1 MGHEIVKCKM
11 VSILITAISNS
22 CIHVKRIARYAIKG
36 LWCWG
41 QNRGRESVEEDRL
54 SSEVLLLQVNYTEP
68 NVSRE
73 KEAGSQGSA
82 SRGGFNRRTE

>member
-54 SSEVLLLQVNYTEP
+54 SSEVLLLQVKLHRTKCVKGKRSWE
-68 NVSRE
+68 SRL
-73 KEAGSQGSA
+73 SI
-82 SRGGFNRRTE
+82 TWWV

>member
-1 MGHEIVKCKM
+1 M
-11 VSILITAISNS
+11 
-22 CIHVKRIARYAIKG
+22 
-36 LWCWG
+36 
-41 QNRGRESVEEDRL
+41 EEDRL